1 MTPDQTKLVKASFS
15 QVVPIADTAATM
27 FYDRLFTIDPS
38 LRSMFPTDMT
48 EQKKKLVAMLATAVN
63 NLDRWD
69 EAVLPHVAELGKRH
83 AAYRVEPTHYDAVGQ
98 ALIDTLREGLGAAFT
113 PDVHDAWV
121 ACYLQIAGAM
131 KRSAAAIAADA

>member
-38 LRSMFPTDMT
+38 LRGLFAADMT

-63 NLDRWD
+63 NIDRWD
-69 EAVLPHVAELGKRH
+69 EAVLPHVVELGKRH
-83 AAYRVEPTHYDAVGQ
+83 VAYKVKPAHYDSVGQ
-98 ALIDTLREGLGAAFT
+98 ALIETLRAGLGSAFT
-113 PDVHDAWV
+113 PDVQDAWI
-121 ACYLQIAGAM
+121 ACYTQIAGAM
-131 KRSAAAIAADA
+131 KKSAATLAADA